1 MKNLSMGLLAGLTL
15 LAASCEKKPGSSGGG
30 GVGSTAPAA
39 KSSSHIL
46 ARKDELGAVGKARIA
61 NIEKV
66 MSNAALKFE
75 GGGQRMEG
83 TFSRREF
90 RTEITEVLDK
100 TKARLTLARIESE
113 GSMVLNGTS
122 QPTPENP
129 DPLREVP
136 VILELKDGTWTATFE
151 TGAPTPAQQQALEKV
166 AAEFGG
172 EGYTLYGDT
181 PRKPGDR
188 WEVDASKLG
197 EFGGLESLA
206 GTFRVEFIEVKE
218 FKGTPCAVLEMK
230 IDISGLATRERSIKP
245 MSMKLK
251 GNAVV
256 HRSLEDLVDLEQLLE
271 GEATIEGEPAPGM
284 SMWTKGPMKVTSQAS
299 VQPR

>member
-1 MKNLSMGLLAGLTL
+1 MATVVRPKINRQE
-15 LAASCEKKPGSSGGG
+15 C
-30 GVGSTAPAA
+30 
-39 KSSSHIL
+39 L
-46 ARKDELGAVGKARIA
+46 AR
-61 NIEKV
+61 
-66 MSNAALKFE
+66 F
-75 GGGQRMEG
+75 
-83 TFSRREF
+83 REV
-90 RTEITEVLDK
+90 RATSLAMC
-100 TKARLTLARIESE
+100 ARLEPAEYRLQPIADVSPPWWNLGHTSWFFARN
-113 GSMVLNGTS
+113 VL
-122 QPTPENP
+122 QP
-129 DPLREVP
+129 LG
-136 VILELKDGTWTATFE
+136 GTWTATLE
-151 TGAPTPAQQQALEKV
+151 TGAPTAAQQQALEKV

-230 IDISGLATRERSIKP
+230 IEISGLATRERSIKP